1 MTHYSI
7 QPGDQIF
14 VKTFGFLDFAKN
26 LSRNL
31 GKNIS

>member
-14 VKTFGFLDFAKN
+14 VKAFGFLYFAKN

-31 GKNIS
+31 VKNIS